1 MFFVTTFVTYVCS
14 KIITN
19 TFSIELFLDL
29 REPIIYKEAFGVYNN
44 YQHVASKS
52 DRKFG
57 TYQFGY
63 YGTARSTCKNTHG
76 AKTLPV
82 ICLKDDLSRDEIK
95 LPFDLKYFI
104 LIGGFLITF
113 TLWSVATKCSSLR
126 NCITSCT
133 RSQSINNVQNDDV
146 EMT

>member
-19 TFSIELFLDL
+19 TFSIKLFLDL

-44 YQHVASKS
+44 YQHVAS
-52 DRKFG
+52 R
-57 TYQFGY
+57 Y

>member
-1 MFFVTTFVTYVCS
+1 MI
-14 KIITN
+14 KLII
-19 TFSIELFLDL
+19 LFLEL
-29 REPIIYKEAFGVYNN
+29 REPISYEESFGVFNN
-44 YQHVASKS
+44 FQPVAAKS

-63 YGTARSTCKNTHG
+63 FGTGRRTCKNTRG
-76 AKTLPV
+76 AKILPV
-82 ICLKDDLSRDEIK
+82 ICLIEAHLSEDTK
-95 LPFDLKYFI
+95 NLPFDLKYFI